1 MAVKIL
7 MSSFVAEIFHRH
19 QRQVHLDFH
28 TSPLIPD
35 VASEFDAAEF
45 ADTFA
50 RAHVNSVTVFAR
62 CHHGMCYYPAQHG
75 TPHPALRG
83 RDLLGEQIEAL
94 HRRGVRAPLYTSVA
108 WDEATAARH
117 PEWRQL
123 RRDGTFAHHAGK
135 PGAWKFLN
143 FLDPAYQ
150 DFLEAHVREVVARY
164 GREVD
169 GFFFDLVLFHPD
181 ACWSEASRHFRE
193 ARGLTADDPAT
204 QARFH
209 SAGTEAFAQK
219 FTRLVRGLTPP
230 ETTVFYNSTHPISTE
245 ASVGARAA
253 YPWMTHFEIE
263 SLPGGPWGYH
273 HFPRVAR
280 AISHWGSPWLGMT
293 GRFQRAWGDFGGI
306 KPQAALEYECF
317 RTQALGGANSVG
329 DQLAPRG
336 RLEPDVYTL
345 IGNVYAQCAQAEDF
359 YAGSVAAPQFASLC
373 ACGPGRNAA
382 EAEKSDEGAMLM
394 AADVHRDVL
403 LADERSDLS
412 RYDLVQLPDSVVIT
426 PQLGERLRAYYAAG
440 GKLLLSC
447 RSGFDAAGKW
457 ALDFL
462 PLEFSDDG
470 RARPVPSYPTYWRAR
485 EECVDPLGRADRV
498 CYLPGVLVTAGGGTR
513 VLVERVLPYF
523 QRTDVTFSSHSQAPP
538 MAQPDTS
545 PAVVMGERFVYFAD
559 PIFREFRETGNLL
572 MRDGWHDAMNRLGN
586 RVCFGEGLPTTVHV
600 FPRKRGDDLLLTLL
614 HYVPTRKA
622 ADQDMIEERSSFAGE
637 RLQFH
642 RPQKVKSVRLFG
654 GSELERV
661 EAGCYAL
668 PMAKGRLLVEVPGYF
683 A

>member
-1 MAVKIL
+1 MRTPVDEIL
-7 MSSFVAEIFHRH
+7 QRH

-35 VASEFDAAEF
+35 VASEFDA
-45 ADTFA
+45 DTFA
-50 RAHVNSVTVFAR
+50 EAFAGAHVNSVTVFAR
-62 CHHGMCYYPAQHG
+62 CHHGLCYYPAQHG
-75 TPHPALRG
+75 TAHPALGG

-94 HRRGVRAPLYTSVA
+94 HRKGIRAPIYTSVA
-108 WDEATAARH
+108 WDEVMAARH

-123 RRDGTFAHHAGK
+123 KRDGSFAHWPGK
-135 PGAWKFLN
+135 PGEWKFLN

-150 DFLEAHVREVVARY
+150 DFLEAHVREVIGRY
-164 GREVD
+164 GKEVD
-169 GFFFDLVLFHPD
+169 GLFFDIVFFHGD
-181 ACWSEASRHFRE
+181 ACWSEAGRRFRE
-193 ARGLTADDPAT
+193 ARGLMADDPAT

-209 SAGTEAFAQK
+209 SAGTEAFARK
-219 FTRLVRGLTPP
+219 FTEIVRGLTPP
-230 ETTVFYNSTHPISTE
+230 ETTVFHNSIHPISTDT
-245 ASVGARAA
+245 SVGARTA

-263 SLPGGPWGYH
+263 SLPSGPWGYH

-329 DQLAPRG
+329 DQLPPRG
-336 RLEPDVYTL
+336 RLEPDIYTL
-345 IGNVYAQCAQAEDF
+345 IGNVYAQCAEAEDF
-359 YAGSVAAPQFASLC
+359 YAGSVAAPQFASVC
-373 ACGPGRNAA
+373 SYYPGRDSA
-382 EAEKSDEGAMLM
+382 ESSQSDEGAMLM
-394 AADVHRDVL
+394 AADVHRDV
-403 LADERSDLS
+403 AMVDERSDL
-412 RYDLVQLPDSVVIT
+412 RPYDLVQLPDSVVIT
-426 PQLGERLRAYYAAG
+426 PQLGERLRAYYADG
-440 GKLLLSC
+440 GKLLLSG

-462 PLEFSDDG
+462 PLEFSEDG
-470 RARPVPSYPTYWRAR
+470 TARPVPKYPTYWRAR
-485 EECVDPLGRADRV
+485 EECADILGRADRV
-498 CYLPGVLVTAGGGTR
+498 CYLPGVLVTAGAGTR
-513 VLVERVLPYF
+513 VLVERVLPFF
-523 QRTDVTFSSHSQAPP
+523 QRTDVTFCSHVQAPP
-538 MAQPDTS
+538 MAEADAS

-600 FPRKRGDDLLLTLL
+600 FPRRRGDDLILTLL

-622 ADQDMIEERSSFAGE
+622 ADRDMIEERSSFAGE
-637 RLQFH
+637 RLKFH
-642 RPQKVKSVRLFG
+642 RPEKVKTARLFG
-654 GSELERV
+654 GAELERV

-683 A
+683 V